1 MALVIHDTMQGEKR
15 TFEPLTPG
23 QVKMYVCGVT
33 PYARCHLGHAR
44 CYVAFDVVY
53 RYLQYL
59 GYDVLYVRNFTDVD
73 DKIIKRANERGMVAM
88 DLAQEN
94 IEAFYEDMDALGIA
108 RPQIEPRVSTTIPEI
123 IEMVQKLEKKGLA
136 YAVDGDVYY
145 AVDNFEPY
153 GKLSK
158 RPLDELVASARVEV
172 NTKKRNPMD
181 FALWKAAKPGEPKW
195 ESPWGEGR
203 PGWHIECSAMSCTH
217 LGDVF
222 DIHGGGR
229 DLIFP
234 HHENEIAQSEGA
246 SGPREDG
253 RSNVQFWLHNGFVTI
268 DKEKMG
274 KSLGNAFDLA
284 DLFERYEPLTL
295 RYFLMSAASYRL
307 PIDFSDALLDQ
318 AAARMGYFYETLRKT
333 RTFVQMFDEM
343 HDGPLPFA
351 DTISTFE
358 ARFEAAMDDD
368 FSAVKAM
375 EPLAELFKALNEAI
389 ATSKRNKKPAAARA
403 AAKMTKL
410 LAKADKVFNLF
421 GEDFDAYLA
430 RHRDKAA
437 LRRGVDLDWV
447 AERIGARRVARDDRD
462 WAQADVVRDELSAAG
477 VVLMDRP
484 NGTTDWMIEDV
495 VEVEASQD

>member
-1 MALVIHDTMQGEKR
+1 MTLQIHDTMQGEKR
-15 TFEPLTPG
+15 AFEPIEPG

-53 RYLQYL
+53 RYLNYA
-59 GYDVLYVRNFTDVD
+59 GYDVTYVRNFTDVD

-108 RPQIEPRVSTTIPEI
+108 RPQFEPRVSGTIPEI
-123 IEMVQKLEKKGLA
+123 IEMVKTLEAKGIA

-145 AVDNFEPY
+145 AVDQFPDY

-158 RPLDELVASARVEV
+158 RPLEELLAGARVEV
-172 NTKKRNPMD
+172 NSKKKNPMD

-195 ESPWGEGR
+195 DSPWGEGR
-203 PGWHIECSAMSCTH
+203 PGWHIECSAMSCTQ
-217 LGDVF
+217 LGHEF

-246 SGPREDG
+246 NGTNYVRY
-253 RSNVQFWLHNGFVTI
+253 WMHNGFVTI
-268 DKEKMG
+268 NEQKMG

-284 DLFERYEPLTL
+284 DLFKRYEALTL
-295 RYFLMSAASYRL
+295 RLFLISAASYRQ
-307 PIDFSDALLDQ
+307 PIDFSDTLLDK
-318 AAARMGYFYETLRKT
+318 AAGRMAYFYETLRKA
-333 RTFVQMFDEM
+333 RTFVHLFDENY
-343 HDGPLPFA
+343 DGPLPFA
-351 DTISTFE
+351 DTIESFRR
-358 ARFEAAMDDD
+358 RFLAAMDDD
-368 FSAVKAM
+368 FSTVKAM
-375 EPLAELFKALNEAI
+375 EPLSELFKALNEAI
-389 ATSKRNKKPAAARA
+389 GTGKKKKKPAAARA
-403 AAKMTKL
+403 AALMLDL
-410 LAKADKVFNLF
+410 LDDADQVFNLF
-421 GEDFDAYLA
+421 GEDPDAYLA

-437 LRRGVDLDWV
+437 LRRSVDLDWV
-447 AERIGARRVARDDRD
+447 AERIGARRIARDDRD
-462 WAQADVVRDELSAAG
+462 WAEADRVRDELSAAG

-484 NGTTDWMIEDV
+484 DGTTDWMIEDV
-495 VEVEASQD
+495 VDEG

>member
-1 MALVIHDTMQGEKR
+1 MTLQIHDTMQGEKR
-15 TFEPLTPG
+15 DFEPLEPG

-53 RYLQYL
+53 RYLKYA
-59 GYDVLYVRNFTDVD
+59 GYDVTYVRNFTDVD

-108 RPQIEPRVSTTIPEI
+108 RPQFEPRVSGTIPEI
-123 IEMVQKLEKKGLA
+123 IQMVKTLEEKGIA

-145 AVDNFEPY
+145 AVDQFPDY

-158 RPLDELVASARVEV
+158 RPLEDLLAGARVEV
-172 NTKKRNPMD
+172 NSKKKNPMD

-195 ESPWGEGR
+195 DSPWGEGR
-203 PGWHIECSAMSCTH
+203 PGWHIECSAMSCTQ
-217 LGDVF
+217 LGHEF

-246 SGPREDG
+246 NGQNYVRY
-253 RSNVQFWLHNGFVTI
+253 WMHNGFVTI
-268 DKEKMG
+268 NEQKMG

-284 DLFERYEPLTL
+284 DLFKRYEALTL
-295 RYFLMSAASYRL
+295 RLFLISAASYRQ
-307 PIDFSDALLDQ
+307 PIDFSDQLLNQ
-318 AAARMGYFYETLRKT
+318 AAGRMAYFYETVRKA
-333 RTFVQMFDEM
+333 RTFVHLFDEGYT
-343 HDGPLPFA
+343 GPLPFA
-351 DTISTFE
+351 EVIDTFN
-358 ARFEAAMDDD
+358 ARFRAALDDD
-368 FSAVKAM
+368 FSTVKAM
-375 EPLAELFKALNEAI
+375 DPLSELFKALNEAI
-389 ATSKRNKKPAAARA
+389 GTGKKKKKPAAARA
-403 AAKMTKL
+403 AALMLDL
-410 LAKADKVFNLF
+410 LTDADRVFNLF
-421 GEDFDAYLA
+421 GEDPDAYLA

-437 LRRGVDLDWV
+437 LRRDIDLDWV

-462 WAQADVVRDELSAAG
+462 WAEADRVRDELSVAG

-484 NGTTDWMIEDV
+484 DGTTDWMIEDV
-495 VEVEASQD
+495 VDEG